1 MFFSHV
7 EIIRGPDDM
16 AKKSSCVEFVLD
28 GRHFA
33 LPLENVKEIISRPEI
48 TPLPMASK
56 HVRGIINLRGDVIP
70 VVDLSVRL
78 GGVDVNMDRSEIL
91 VLVIDGLI
99 AGVMVDSASQVSELD
114 TGNMK
119 DLDSS
124 ANLDRS
130 VVQGVLRHGDQLVIF
145 LDAAS
150 ILSVDREVINRISK
164 GRADETGT
172 AASEETM
179 RIVTF
184 ELGGDVYGFPLEE
197 VREILRYQEPVSVPD
212 SPPFVEG
219 VLQVRGA
226 ILPIVNLRQRLCR
239 SGDIDPERAKI
250 LVADYDDFKIGFVAD
265 AIKEVLQVPLSEVSD
280 PPAVVRGESGR
291 QSVSAIVNHRD
302 EIVTLLDKDGLID
315 RERLR
320 SIASEDD
327 GVRGRNGEL
336 SEVYE
341 TFVVFRVS
349 GQPFGLPIKTIREI
363 NRVGNMS
370 EVPGMPDFVEGV
382 LDLRGDVIP
391 AVSLRKRLN
400 MGADGSISEDGRI
413 LVVEMAQGL
422 LGLMVDDVT
431 GVEEIPLSRI
441 SEPPLSMK
449 EMGRARD
456 FVSKVAR
463 VEGEG
468 ERMILILS
476 PESIL
481 SAEEA
486 VFAKES
492 VASRKG

>member
-1 MFFSHV
+1 
-7 EIIRGPDDM
+7 M
-16 AKKSSCVEFVLD
+16 AKKSSCVEFILG

-70 VVDLSVRL
+70 VVDLAVRL
-78 GGVDVNMDRSEIL
+78 GVVDSDMDRAEIL
-91 VLVIDGLI
+91 VLVIDGLT

-114 TGNMK
+114 TGEMK
-119 DLDSS
+119 DLESN

-130 VVQGVLRHGDQLVIF
+130 AVQGVVRHGDQLVIF

-150 ILSVDREVINRISK
+150 ILSVDRDVINRISK
-164 GRADETGT
+164 GREEDAGSSI
-172 AASEETM
+172 SEETM

-219 VLQVRGA
+219 VLQIRGA

-239 SGDIDPERAKI
+239 SGEMDHDRAKI

-280 PPAVVRGESGR
+280 PPAVLKGSSGH

-302 EIVTLLDKDGLID
+302 EIVTLLDRDGLID
-315 RERLR
+315 RDRLR
-320 SIASEDD
+320 GMASEEGSARRRD
-327 GVRGRNGEL
+327 GEL
-336 SEVYE
+336 SEEYE

-370 EVPGMPDFVEGV
+370 EVPGMPSFVEGV

-391 AVSLRKRLN
+391 AVSLRKRLG
-400 MGADGSISEDGRI
+400 MGADGSVSGDGRI
-413 LVVEMAQGL
+413 LVVEMDHGL

-441 SEPPLSMK
+441 SAPPLSMK

-456 FVSKVAR
+456 FVSRVAR

-476 PESIL
+476 PGSVL
-481 SAEEA
+481 SPEEA
-486 VFAKES
+486 AFAEES
-492 VASRKG
+492 VASR